1 MLQYTYK
8 QMMSLLNNIV
18 GGISMKKS
26 KEKSKSSLL
35 EKIMLAITVFQF
47 ISNLYGKFKRHSQR
61 KHNK

>member
-1 MLQYTYK
+1 
-8 QMMSLLNNIV
+8 
-18 GGISMKKS
+18 MKKS

-61 KHNK
+61 KRNK

>member
-26 KEKSKSSLL
+26 KEKSSLL